1 MSQLPIVRPKPVSS
15 SSAIATPL
23 PDLEEGSSWRSLNA
37 PKSAPGA
44 IRVLVIAGFPALRA
58 GLTALLTRH
67 ADIVPV
73 ELLPGQPED
82 EATPH
87 VIIAD
92 AGSSSDGL
100 LDDLADSYPGAGFVL
115 IGGDPSVD
123 GPGLESGAVGYLGS
137 DVDGSALAMAV
148 RGVAAGLT
156 VIDPALITA
165 SGIHVHTPSAAA
177 PTVAPGE
184 ALTAREREVLE
195 LVAAGLPN
203 KAIARELGISEH
215 TAKFHVGSLL
225 AKLGAGSRTE
235 AVTLA
240 TRRGILSI

>member
-1 MSQLPIVRPKPVSS
+1 MTQPLKVRTTPMSSE
-15 SSAIATPL
+15 SAIATP
-23 PDLEEGSSWRSLNA
+23 PPVIEEGSSWRSTTA
-37 PKSAPGA
+37 PQTAPGS

-67 ADIVPV
+67 ADIIPI
-73 ELLPGQPED
+73 ELFPGQSED
-82 EATPH
+82 ETTPH

-92 AGSSSDGL
+92 AGSSSDGQ
-100 LDDLADSYPGAGFVL
+100 LDDLADSFPGAGFVL

-137 DVDGSALAMAV
+137 DVDGAALAMAV

-165 SGIHVHTPSAAA
+165 SGIHVHTPSATSPA
-177 PTVAPGE
+177 VAPGE